1 MNINLPDVTSGQ
13 RALTQLPLRWV
24 GMEAIALPI
33 SVPHLDSTSPVTAKA
48 DIFVSLDKPEAKGIH
63 MSRLYLK
70 LKDKLTSHHLTG
82 ETLSR
87 LLHEIIQSQEGLSES
102 AKINLSFELTIQKPA
117 LLSNEF
123 GYQSYPIA
131 ISRAYVQ
138 GQMQTQ
144 LSLTIPYSSTCPCS
158 SALSRQ
164 ALSDKLSENFT
175 SQSIDKDALLE
186 WIISEKNTA
195 ATAHSQRSYAYLKLA
210 LKNEQLPDLNQ
221 LILDFEKVI
230 GTPVQTAVKRE
241 DEQAF
246 AKLNAE
252 NLMFCEDAARR
263 LKQSLESNSNFSGY
277 WFKVEHQESLH
288 AHNAVVIDH
297 NEQPYE

>member
-70 LKDKLTSHHLTG
+70 LKDKLTSHDLTG

-158 SALSRQ
+158 SALSRK

-210 LKNEQLPDLNQ
+210 LKNDQLPDLNQ